1 MPQVNQLV
9 NPVRHQCHS
18 NSTPK
23 TQVYGECYLDSCDGT
38 YFLDNSLKLPK
49 NVGSH
54 RLIRPHVLN
63 SCIRKLDHVE
73 ILNRLNGNYNGGEIN
88 SCAGIGL
95 GCCHCVS
102 YNTNLDHRP
111 HSDGNVLS
119 KVYTSTQFTKAEL
132 GEVIFNRTES
142 YRNNISST
150 CRNCNTGIA
159 SSSKCSLATYTT
171 SKCYRHAN
179 SSAAPIGRIKSSTTQ
194 YQYLIRK
201 QQRTRK
207 CGFNVFM
214 HSALY
219 RQQHRIENN
228 YIIYHNPM
236 EDPDATY
243 TSFSNPNYFFNRAR
257 HHNNNNNAT
266 TPNGNTSGI
275 LADKLRLNTDYFDN
289 HGAFSDYSS
298 CEPTPTTPDR
308 TLILQKLHSPSDD
321 DDDDDDDDDNEDD
334 KRYLVKAD
342 GDSDSSQS
350 NNEEPRMYVG
360 VGSHQVRRS
369 RGILGY
375 LEMLE
380 KQALQ
385 RESRKFNN
393 DNSDEE
399 DGDDKEKDDDEK
411 EDAPKTMQGGD
422 QPVEPPP
429 NEIFDHGTE
438 INSPDS
444 NDSGIQAGE
453 KTPILSPDTPGALN
467 VPPIEDVT
475 QPIKQD
481 SEVLPEGWEKH
492 EDDDGAYYWHVK
504 SGTIQRDPP
513 PPAPPD
519 GPALCS
525 PRSISLTSESS
536 SSSAGS
542 IPSTPTST
550 NSGTEHHLAE
560 FEGHALQYAANSLQS
575 LSTLS
580 EKKPQETSSDKTVRF
595 AVRSLGWVKIAEED
609 LSPDRSSK
617 AVNKCIVDLS
627 LGRNDIND
635 AVGRWGDGKDLFMD
649 LDHTSLRL
657 VDPVDGVV
665 LNSQPIHSI
674 RVWGVGRDNGRD
686 FAYVARDRGT
696 RIHMCHVFHCD
707 TPARQIANTLRDIC
721 KKIMLERS
729 LHQSAVA
736 RLMRP
741 TDLPNLDKV
750 SQPNGE
756 KLSFQN
762 LYNNARFPTPM
773 EEPRKVMRCHYLGTH
788 EVIRPTGRD
797 ILNEAI
803 QYMYYRI
810 PPEKWKF
817 VNVAI
822 APSTITITE
831 HGNPDGMIEECRVR
845 FLSFMGIAVDNV
857 KLCAF
862 IMHTSQNK
870 FICHVFHCEPSAGPM
885 CKTIE
890 AACKLRYQKCLDAHP
905 QTPKGGLQGK
915 HPLISSLRSSI
926 KQSIQ
931 CVWGSVTQLTSPK

>member
-1 MPQVNQLV
+1 M
-9 NPVRHQCHS
+9 S
-18 NSTPK
+18 
-23 TQVYGECYLDSCDGT
+23 
-38 YFLDNSLKLPK
+38 
-49 NVGSH
+49 
-54 RLIRPHVLN
+54 
-63 SCIRKLDHVE
+63 
-73 ILNRLNGNYNGGEIN
+73 
-88 SCAGIGL
+88 
-95 GCCHCVS
+95 
-102 YNTNLDHRP
+102 
-111 HSDGNVLS
+111 
-119 KVYTSTQFTKAEL
+119 AE
-132 GEVIFNRTES
+132 V
-142 YRNNISST
+142 
-150 CRNCNTGIA
+150 
-159 SSSKCSLATYTT
+159 
-171 SKCYRHAN
+171 
-179 SSAAPIGRIKSSTTQ
+179 STT
-194 YQYLIRK
+194 LSPDD
-201 QQRTRK
+201 
-207 CGFNVFM
+207 N
-214 HSALY
+214 
-219 RQQHRIENN
+219 
-228 YIIYHNPM
+228 
-236 EDPDATY
+236 PDATY
-243 TSFSNPNYFFNRAR
+243 TSFSNPNYFFNRTQQ
-257 HHNNNNNAT
+257 HNNNNNDHT
-266 TPNGNTSGI
+266 TLNGNTNGI
-275 LADKLRLNTDYFDN
+275 SVEKLSLRSEYFDG

-321 DDDDDDDDDNEDD
+321 EDDDYAED
-334 KRYLVKAD
+334 KIPLTKSET
-342 GDSDSSQS
+342 DSDSS
-350 NNEEPRMYVG
+350 NCDEPRVYYG
-360 VGSHQVRRS
+360 VGSQVKRS

-380 KQALQ
+380 QQALE
-385 RESRKFNN
+385 REARKLNGEVE
-393 DNSDEE
+393 DEDGEPSDRREE
-399 DGDDKEKDDDEK
+399 DEGEE
-411 EDAPKTMQGGD
+411 EGPKTLQGGD
-422 QPVEPPP
+422 QPIEPP
-429 NEIFDHGTE
+429 ISDKFDHGTE

-444 NDSGIQAGE
+444 NDSGIQAGD
-453 KTPILSPDTPGALN
+453 KTPILSPETPGAH
-467 VPPIEDVT
+467 VPPPIEETPPV
-475 QPIKQD
+475 KEK
-481 SEVLPEGWEKH
+481 EVLPEGWQKH
-492 EDDDGAYYWHVK
+492 EDDDGPYYWHVK

-536 SSSAGS
+536 SSTAGS
-542 IPSTPTST
+542 IPSTPTSVS
-550 NSGTEHHLAE
+550 SGTERHLAE
-560 FEGHALQYAANSLQS
+560 FEGHALQYAAKSLQS
-575 LSTLS
+575 LSTFTEKKSLEASS
-580 EKKPQETSSDKTVRF
+580 EKAVRF

-609 LSPDRSSK
+609 LTPERSSK

-649 LDHTSLRL
+649 LDNTSLRL

-696 RIHMCHVFHCD
+696 RMHMCHVFHCD
-707 TPARQIANTLRDIC
+707 MPARQIANTLRDIC

-750 SQPNGE
+750 GQPNGE

-773 EEPRKVMRCHYLGTH
+773 EEPRKVIRCHYLGIQ
-788 EVIRPTGRD
+788 EVMRPTGRD

-803 QYMYYRI
+803 QYLYYRV

-822 APSTITITE
+822 APSTITVTE
-831 HGNPDGMIEECRVR
+831 HGNPDGIIEECRVR

-862 IMHTSQNK
+862 IMHNSQNK
-870 FICHVFHCEPSAGPM
+870 FLCHVFHCEPSAGPM

-915 HPLISSLRSSI
+915 NVGEVLSAGFKAGVQGLKVGVQEVKSGAVHGVMGVLNLFKGKMGSRSNES
-926 KQSIQ
+926 
-931 CVWGSVTQLTSPK
+931 